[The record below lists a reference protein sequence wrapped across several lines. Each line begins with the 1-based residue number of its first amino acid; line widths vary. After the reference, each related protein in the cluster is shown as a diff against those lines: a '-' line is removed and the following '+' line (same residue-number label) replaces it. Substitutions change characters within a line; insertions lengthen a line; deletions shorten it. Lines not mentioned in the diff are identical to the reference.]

1 MQYRAIYP
9 SIDPKKNKFHI
20 FSIFFSSIRSIEGK
34 EGYRYR
40 SRGQAEPSLTTSHQ
54 KPTAIPLHTPFSQVS
69 STSPIFQNLVE
80 STLVG
85 PSTRNQTNF
94 DPFSFLFSRTGE
106 ISRVSTLFTP
116 RIQPNPIDRRP
127 KNRSL
132 HLLRI
137 EEAYLKKSL
146 SIQLSSFSL
155 STIGQLELTRYNFQC
170 PARYILDFTFTNNMR
185 QPPACTHRE
194 RERERGEFP
203 RLDNPGHTHA

>member
-20 FSIFFSSIRSIEGK
+20 FSIFFFFHSFDRRKRRIAVSITRASRAIPNNFPSETDRNPFTHPIFASFLNLAQSFKTSSNR
-34 EGYRYR
+34 
-40 SRGQAEPSLTTSHQ
+40 PSSVPRLET
-54 KPTAIPLHTPFSQVS
+54 KPTSTPS
-69 STSPIFQNLVE
+69 
-80 STLVG
+80 
-85 PSTRNQTNF
+85 RA
-94 DPFSFLFSRTGE
+94 RTGE

-127 KNRSL
+127 KNQSL
-132 HLLRI
+132 YLLRI